1 MKNNLKKP
9 QVLINQWIKK
19 SKTDEALSWALDL
32 AKDAQ
37 KKYIAVKTEE
47 ENLARRKDIQVS
59 ESFRKGKTEG
69 AVALVDS
76 VESLERALEFS
87 KDDEGLVMIRDELS
101 NRLNSLG
108 VEEVDSTKFNPSFHQ
123 AVKGKGKFISK
134 ILRKGYLIDG
144 KLLRPAMVE
153 LKEGETDS

>member
-19 SKTDEALSWALDL
+19 AKTDEALAWALDL

-37 KKYIAVKTEE
+37 KKYISVKAEE
-47 ENLARRKDIQVS
+47 ENLARRKDIQIQ
-59 ESFRKGKTEG
+59 ESLRKGKTEG
-69 AVALVDS
+69 ALALVDS

-87 KDDEGLVMIRDELS
+87 EDAEGLMMIRDDLL
-101 NRLNSLG
+101 NRLKTLG
-108 VEEVDSTKFNPSFHQ
+108 VEEVDSVDFNPSFHK
-123 AVKGKGKFISK
+123 AVKGKGKKISK

-153 LKEGETDS
+153 LGKGKTN